1 MVHLPLFHHSTS
13 ACDIACAWWLSSG
26 TNLKRLSPA
35 VAKDGAVAD
44 GLINII
50 PFLSA

>member
-1 MVHLPLFHHSTS
+1 MVPTTLIPSFHISL
-13 ACDIACAWWLSSG
+13 DIACAWWLSSG

-35 VAKDGAVAD
+35 VAKDGAVLD